1 MHCFRSALLLLVLVV
16 AQGSNSSNSSNLTT
30 TPAPTA
36 TTTTVPTKTL
46 SGKIV
51 IGNVSQ
57 AMCDWAKNLSEAN
70 KTAILQQLV
79 PNITQVTSVTIGCA
93 SRRLREQRNRKLTAD
108 KKLEIKFVAV
118 VPTSTTTITVT
129 AALLTQLRTLL
140 KTLGANQTEVD
151 ALTVGSFDI
160 VLDSTDTTDSTN
172 KASTFC
178 MHGLL
183 IACLGLL
190 AGVHLV

>member
-36 TTTTVPTKTL
+36 TTTTVPTKKV

-51 IGNVSQ
+51 ISVSQ
-57 AMCDWAKNLSEAN
+57 AMCDWAKNLSATN

-79 PNITQVTSVTIGCA
+79 PNITQVSYITIGCA
-93 SRRLREQRNRKLTAD
+93 SRRLLEQRNRKLTAD
-108 KKLEIKFVAV
+108 KKLEIKFEGV
-118 VPTSTTTITVT
+118 VPKSTTITVT
-129 AALLTQLRTLL
+129 AALLTQLRALL
-140 KTLGANQTEVD
+140 ITLGADPTQVSNLNE
-151 ALTVGSFDI
+151 GSFQI
-160 VLDSTDTTDSTN
+160 VLDDTESN